1 MPNEIYDFLVK
12 NNLTQKS
19 EPEFK
24 SEYSVGAKAKELHS
38 FFVSNNL
45 TTKDYDSFYDEYLS
59 TGEMHGST
67 KRAAEAANE
76 YKESLKKK
84 DATESVSDDGLSV
97 YQKISGGKS
106 VISEG
111 LAGKYDKKKEEPSID
126 LGVISTTDDLLKY
139 QKQQAEKEP
148 VEITA
153 EQKELNGNINW
164 RSIGQSEEDVV
175 NFLTE
180 KYGDEFLFEEIG
192 FGNYIR
198 IKPLDNL
205 SEAQTFRVGKVSDPQ
220 DYIMNSVRGIKE
232 YISKNRSTEK
242 RKALAKAN
250 DLMTDLRFE
259 EQAELID
266 SFKVDRFVQ
275 PVGTEAMTDGI
286 QQPAMR
292 ERQEIEF
299 TPQEIR
305 EMNKIFEAQK
315 DYLSTSARA
324 HSEEILKAKKR
335 GKVTSDD
342 EAARELRYTIGAM
355 DPLAMEN
362 LTKNISREATD
373 IAVKFKRNEEERA
386 RIQNENAKL
395 KQRVDRF
402 GLDEESKAKAKE
414 LEQDLSV
421 LTSYEDSLKAD
432 LTEIVNMQENLT
444 DAMIV
449 SAMAKENE
457 GNLGGAIT
465 NGFIKGTSY
474 IGRLAGMSR
483 QDQEKLIEWMGDPTV
498 TPEWMSS
505 EDRDFWEKLLPSLSE
520 SVGIMASSALTG
532 PGAGI
537 ARAAGF
543 YAQAYYGMKDEIDQD
558 PNFKDVPE
566 YEKEALASL
575 YGVTIGALEKFGI
588 EFAMGKTLGKEAL
601 DNIAKQLMRK
611 TFSKSLPKNASAEL
625 IEAEIKRDLKKMI
638 ADGSIRAIAAS
649 GAEGVTETTQELADI
664 SLRSL
669 YNMAKGEEVFD
680 NVNWEEFP
688 ERALEAG
695 LMGLVGGA
703 IFSGIGQSKQIV
715 SEGFRSVEMTDDIA
729 KTLQL
734 VGNDS
739 KFRSLVSN
747 YIRTEM
753 LSGRLDKETAESVLN
768 SYDEMM
774 GRMNKIPKDVN
785 QVVDAFD
792 LLTEKEKLQK
802 EIEGKDKALT
812 SAQQNRINQIDEQ
825 LKTISENAVQ
835 EQSTAEVSD
844 VEASRVS
851 EEVEEGAPTTEPEV
865 VTEEGKKEVISG
877 VEITYPTEQQ
887 KEERIAERTNPTYV
901 EESANKLQEEDVDV
915 LSKELEGEFGL
926 LTAENPMAQPLTE
939 QENASL
945 NEKAIE
951 WLESRGYNPRRVT
964 GKYVQA
970 ENSFFVPNLT
980 RDDAIAFAKEFNQE
994 SVAHSDGVIYQD
1006 GSINPRVKEQDSFSF
1021 EEYSPQ
1027 SDYVSVIKT
1036 KDGLRTFSV
1045 GYNFFTKV
1053 ISYRFD
1059 EKISPQPTAN
1069 QITVDNELEFIQQAA
1084 DKDIETVEAAGRAVK
1099 ALEKTGTKVF
1109 LHKTTDEY
1117 NQAIAESVGTTKE
1130 AIDAETMKSRGE
1142 FITGKN
1148 EIHINLE
1155 NADVKTVFHEAFHA
1169 VVATGN
1175 ASKTDIDAMSDAI
1188 RKGVKD
1194 KDLKDRAASLS
1205 EMYEEGEVNEEFLSE
1220 LVGIMSSEEVM
1231 ANPTL
1236 IQKIMA
1242 FVNKITRGLFG
1253 KEAATRQ
1260 DYIDFINDV
1269 STKLRR
1275 GEDITTTGISS
1286 TIQKPTRKAQLVE
1299 HTGEHD
1305 LSYVS
1310 KDDIIDID
1318 SLIDDIIA
1326 KNQKVWFWVA
1336 DQLGR
1341 GMYYDN
1347 VLDNEHYL
1355 DAGPSYP
1362 LDPKNR
1368 KDKKIWATGIS
1379 KKAAEKAVTN
1389 NDYIFIISGSPEKSK
1404 LFNKQVAGIT
1414 KQRIENKVKYST
1426 FKKNMMKV
1434 GTKKIKDIVSKY
1446 DSYEDLFNS
1455 TDRKPMLLEILDQS
1469 KKPNSKAHKLLK
1481 KYDAFVDPDQ
1491 LRDGFYKDNGF
1502 EQNDIMIVLKPTEVG
1517 GKSEH
1522 STYEF
1527 DIIGEVV
1534 GVPNKKVNAYELM
1547 PEDVKAKYDESMA
1560 RAMQQQVVA
1569 PYGIGTEKKI
1579 ERKKQISIKKL
1590 GDGFEYIDEKS
1601 GDGSYVEKYR
1611 DYVEVT
1617 KPENISLVKPIIKEV
1632 KKNYKGLPIE
1642 MYMEYKL
1649 EDPEYKKVRST
1660 LEDEGLKLVSMVKP
1674 MAQGGEYSLTY
1685 SSKPSRKKQIKG
1697 EQEDIFS
1704 RASRMDSE
1712 RLKLKSNL
1720 GIDFNDITVRLS
1732 RVLYGDDRLKSSTI
1746 ENERVIEE
1754 MMLDIIYKESP
1765 SSSQIRNRKSLINKY
1780 KELHDNGVISESMHP
1795 YEVELKIAIGE
1806 KGFDNL
1812 ISYYKPS
1819 RKKQISGDGKKKA
1832 MDDAKAKYELSK
1844 KRGNS
1849 EAQARESAIADLKKN
1864 DWYKESTDIERENAV
1879 RELREDLGFK
1889 KEKKAP
1895 SAAKITGKPKPKRV
1909 TVSEV
1914 SALKDQIRL
1923 EARAAREGAK
1933 FEKDVRKKIAKTLKD
1948 MMDKT
1953 PRIFNQRQVKAIY
1966 SRALNMNLS
1975 NPKMEEKFIEYVEK
1989 VINDAEYVAKVY
2001 KALENKS
2008 RISKRVKSKGKKQA
2022 SLVSMGKEFTRINP
2036 HLVEDI
2042 DKYLSVSEEV
2052 LEGLTNSNLRGGKI
2066 NIRNTPEIK
2075 AINDY
2080 TKEQIAIQEEI
2091 EKNTLL
2097 ELFPELVEIGLI
2109 NESMS
2114 INEIRS
2120 VIRLVDSGLSKEEGG
2135 ILLKEKDTQ
2144 KIITKVKEIFTS
2156 LQGDLEIVLN
2166 DKVDPY
2172 TGESIELSETAK
2184 SALESIV
2191 EISSE
2196 DITLRESLEIID
2208 MMTNF
2213 ITNGVIDN
2221 IDSVTSYLK
2230 GRKNAKIALEVAV
2243 LKDYSDL
2250 KWGITRT
2257 YDKYFATLPLL
2268 AEKMTGSPER
2278 AAKLLSLMGVND
2290 FRQGVVK
2297 ARLLSEKFRSKYVE
2311 QFNKTKPNNKE
2322 FSDPYNVYERG
2333 MYAFLTRNLNGTQ
2346 EEKIKEFNRRIDIVK
2361 QTIDDIA
2368 GKDKRAGR
2376 KLSDKG
2382 IIYKQIA
2389 EDLGMY
2395 EDSFS
2400 FVDLESR
2407 VAKENK
2413 SAVEYWVSAWA
2424 DHYSDVSDIARSIY
2438 NKELGSDF
2446 NYTPD
2451 KYIKI
2456 DGSSDT
2462 DVLMGS
2468 FGNFD
2473 GIYMKE
2479 SGSLMDITRPEAKS
2493 LKNAGRVVDLTFD
2506 QNNMSAFEAAL
2517 TDIYTAK
2524 AAKQINGF
2532 LNSEEFSELF
2542 NKENRDILE
2551 SRIKS
2556 FVMEERGRAATR
2568 ISEEERFA
2576 QRISA
2581 SLAKISTSLGLGGV
2595 SQAIK
2600 QTAPVIVATMIQTK
2614 GKIDL
2619 REAFKTSAELEKW
2632 MSEGGVDIAVRGL
2645 EASSLAKIT
2654 DKDVIKMRK
2663 KLDKLGQ
2670 NVDAITEFYLKNFLA
2685 NPDKAVAKA
2694 SFLAHYKHYMKIKG
2708 LNTDVDYSKPM
2719 DKEAAAYAQQMVDRH
2734 QNVSLSSLQGE
2745 MFTKKG
2751 IESDILRNVFLP
2763 FANFILNQKVRFA
2776 SNAKTF
2782 FQKGSTRDDKTRAFI
2797 DTGSAVME
2805 IIAYRIMAQVI
2816 NSMIKGITYS
2826 LMGWDPEDE
2835 DPDINEAVDIENASR
2850 DARGLDP
2857 MTKIQEAEFRTNMYS
2872 DKELRKTTKTTLS
2885 NLVTDIFSPAP
2896 VADNATLKG
2905 FNKLLSTI
2913 PGIDPSESDINKA
2926 IREMESFRKS
2936 QGKDPMTTKQIEKFR
2951 EDYIKDH
2958 SINVWDRDM
2967 LEKSLGKYS
2976 IGSEK
2981 AMEAFDILSAIR
2993 TGKITTE
3000 YQGRKTE
3007 KIINKEDKDK
3017 LKWIFLGKMAYL
3029 SRLAPTEI
3037 GYSSDR
3043 AFDIVKKSALT
3054 DTKNEKLEILNKIT
3068 DGVTDEQYRMI
3079 KDTNKG
3085 LSTIIDET
3093 VNDRFERA
3101 RLKSKLKRML

>member
-1 MPNEIYDFLVK
+1 
-12 NNLTQKS
+12 
-19 EPEFK
+19 
-24 SEYSVGAKAKELHS
+24 
-38 FFVSNNL
+38 
-45 TTKDYDSFYDEYLS
+45 
-59 TGEMHGST
+59 
-67 KRAAEAANE
+67 
-76 YKESLKKK
+76 
-84 DATESVSDDGLSV
+84 
-97 YQKISGGKS
+97 
-106 VISEG
+106 
-111 LAGKYDKKKEEPSID
+111 
-126 LGVISTTDDLLKY
+126 
-139 QKQQAEKEP
+139 
-148 VEITA
+148 
-153 EQKELNGNINW
+153 
-164 RSIGQSEEDVV
+164 
-175 NFLTE
+175 
-180 KYGDEFLFEEIG
+180 
-192 FGNYIR
+192 
-198 IKPLDNL
+198 
-205 SEAQTFRVGKVSDPQ
+205 
-220 DYIMNSVRGIKE
+220 
-232 YISKNRSTEK
+232 
-242 RKALAKAN
+242 
-250 DLMTDLRFE
+250 
-259 EQAELID
+259 
-266 SFKVDRFVQ
+266 
-275 PVGTEAMTDGI
+275 
-286 QQPAMR
+286 
-292 ERQEIEF
+292 
-299 TPQEIR
+299 
-305 EMNKIFEAQK
+305 
-315 DYLSTSARA
+315 
-324 HSEEILKAKKR
+324 
-335 GKVTSDD
+335 
-342 EAARELRYTIGAM
+342 
-355 DPLAMEN
+355 
-362 LTKNISREATD
+362 
-373 IAVKFKRNEEERA
+373 
-386 RIQNENAKL
+386 
-395 KQRVDRF
+395 
-402 GLDEESKAKAKE
+402 
-414 LEQDLSV
+414 
-421 LTSYEDSLKAD
+421 
-432 LTEIVNMQENLT
+432 
-444 DAMIV
+444 MI
-449 SAMAKENE
+449 
-457 GNLGGAIT
+457 
-465 NGFIKGTSY
+465 
-474 IGRLAGMSR
+474 
-483 QDQEKLIEWMGDPTV
+483 
-498 TPEWMSS
+498 
-505 EDRDFWEKLLPSLSE
+505 
-520 SVGIMASSALTG
+520 
-532 PGAGI
+532 
-537 ARAAGF
+537 
-543 YAQAYYGMKDEIDQD
+543 
-558 PNFKDVPE
+558 
-566 YEKEALASL
+566 
-575 YGVTIGALEKFGI
+575 
-588 EFAMGKTLGKEAL
+588 
-601 DNIAKQLMRK
+601 
-611 TFSKSLPKNASAEL
+611 
-625 IEAEIKRDLKKMI
+625 
-638 ADGSIRAIAAS
+638 
-649 GAEGVTETTQELADI
+649 
-664 SLRSL
+664 
-669 YNMAKGEEVFD
+669 
-680 NVNWEEFP
+680 
-688 ERALEAG
+688 
-695 LMGLVGGA
+695 
-703 IFSGIGQSKQIV
+703 
-715 SEGFRSVEMTDDIA
+715 
-729 KTLQL
+729 
-734 VGNDS
+734 
-739 KFRSLVSN
+739 
-747 YIRTEM
+747 
-753 LSGRLDKETAESVLN
+753 
-768 SYDEMM
+768 
-774 GRMNKIPKDVN
+774 
-785 QVVDAFD
+785 
-792 LLTEKEKLQK
+792 
-802 EIEGKDKALT
+802 
-812 SAQQNRINQIDEQ
+812 
-825 LKTISENAVQ
+825 
-835 EQSTAEVSD
+835 
-844 VEASRVS
+844 
-851 EEVEEGAPTTEPEV
+851 
-865 VTEEGKKEVISG
+865 
-877 VEITYPTEQQ
+877 
-887 KEERIAERTNPTYV
+887 
-901 EESANKLQEEDVDV
+901 
-915 LSKELEGEFGL
+915 
-926 LTAENPMAQPLTE
+926 
-939 QENASL
+939 
-945 NEKAIE
+945 
-951 WLESRGYNPRRVT
+951 
-964 GKYVQA
+964 
-970 ENSFFVPNLT
+970 
-980 RDDAIAFAKEFNQE
+980 
-994 SVAHSDGVIYQD
+994 
-1006 GSINPRVKEQDSFSF
+1006 
-1021 EEYSPQ
+1021 
-1027 SDYVSVIKT
+1027 
-1036 KDGLRTFSV
+1036 
-1045 GYNFFTKV
+1045 
-1053 ISYRFD
+1053 
-1059 EKISPQPTAN
+1059 
-1069 QITVDNELEFIQQAA
+1069 
-1084 DKDIETVEAAGRAVK
+1084 
-1099 ALEKTGTKVF
+1099 
-1109 LHKTTDEY
+1109 
-1117 NQAIAESVGTTKE
+1117 
-1130 AIDAETMKSRGE
+1130 
-1142 FITGKN
+1142 
-1148 EIHINLE
+1148 
-1155 NADVKTVFHEAFHA
+1155 
-1169 VVATGN
+1169 
-1175 ASKTDIDAMSDAI
+1175 
-1188 RKGVKD
+1188 
-1194 KDLKDRAASLS
+1194 
-1205 EMYEEGEVNEEFLSE
+1205 
-1220 LVGIMSSEEVM
+1220 
-1231 ANPTL
+1231 
-1236 IQKIMA
+1236 
-1242 FVNKITRGLFG
+1242 
-1253 KEAATRQ
+1253 
-1260 DYIDFINDV
+1260 
-1269 STKLRR
+1269 
-1275 GEDITTTGISS
+1275 
-1286 TIQKPTRKAQLVE
+1286 
-1299 HTGEHD
+1299 
-1305 LSYVS
+1305 
-1310 KDDIIDID
+1310 
-1318 SLIDDIIA
+1318 
-1326 KNQKVWFWVA
+1326 
-1336 DQLGR
+1336 
-1341 GMYYDN
+1341 
-1347 VLDNEHYL
+1347 
-1355 DAGPSYP
+1355 
-1362 LDPKNR
+1362 
-1368 KDKKIWATGIS
+1368 
-1379 KKAAEKAVTN
+1379 
-1389 NDYIFIISGSPEKSK
+1389 
-1404 LFNKQVAGIT
+1404 
-1414 KQRIENKVKYST
+1414 
-1426 FKKNMMKV
+1426 
-1434 GTKKIKDIVSKY
+1434 
-1446 DSYEDLFNS
+1446 
-1455 TDRKPMLLEILDQS
+1455 
-1469 KKPNSKAHKLLK
+1469 
-1481 KYDAFVDPDQ
+1481 
-1491 LRDGFYKDNGF
+1491 
-1502 EQNDIMIVLKPTEVG
+1502 
-1517 GKSEH
+1517 
-1522 STYEF
+1522 
-1527 DIIGEVV
+1527 
-1534 GVPNKKVNAYELM
+1534 
-1547 PEDVKAKYDESMA
+1547 
-1560 RAMQQQVVA
+1560 
-1569 PYGIGTEKKI
+1569 
-1579 ERKKQISIKKL
+1579 
-1590 GDGFEYIDEKS
+1590 
-1601 GDGSYVEKYR
+1601 
-1611 DYVEVT
+1611 
-1617 KPENISLVKPIIKEV
+1617 
-1632 KKNYKGLPIE
+1632 
-1642 MYMEYKL
+1642 
-1649 EDPEYKKVRST
+1649 
-1660 LEDEGLKLVSMVKP
+1660 KP
-1674 MAQGGEYSLTY
+1674 MAQDGEYSLIY
-1685 SSKPSRKKQIKG
+1685 SS
-1697 EQEDIFS
+1697 
-1704 RASRMDSE
+1704 
-1712 RLKLKSNL
+1712 
-1720 GIDFNDITVRLS
+1720 
-1732 RVLYGDDRLKSSTI
+1732 
-1746 ENERVIEE
+1746 
-1754 MMLDIIYKESP
+1754 
-1765 SSSQIRNRKSLINKY
+1765 
-1780 KELHDNGVISESMHP
+1780 
-1795 YEVELKIAIGE
+1795 
-1806 KGFDNL
+1806 
-1812 ISYYKPS
+1812 KPS

-1832 MDDAKAKYELSK
+1832 MDDARREFK
-1844 KRGNS
+1844 KRQKSKNKYRDPWT
-1849 EAQARESAIADLKKN
+1849 EAQKL
-1864 DWYKESTDIERENAV
+1864 IENTEWAKTASSIEVEDAV
-1879 RELREDLGFK
+1879 REIRKEFK
-1889 KEKKAP
+1889 LKEKKAP
-1895 SAAKITGKPKPKRV
+1895 SVAKILGKPKPKKV

-1914 SALKDQIRL
+1914 SALKGQIRL

-1933 FEKDVRKKIAKTLKD
+1933 SEKDVRKKIANTLKD
-1948 MMDKT
+1948 MMGKT
-1953 PRIFNQRQVKAIY
+1953 PRIF

-2600 QTAPVIVATMIQTK
+2600 QTVPVIVATMIQTK

-2797 DTGSAVME
+2797 DTGSAAME
-2805 IIAYRIMAQVI
+2805 IIAYRIMAQFI

-3101 RLKSKLKRML
+3101 RLKGKLKRML